1 MTPSRWKTGRIAS
14 YTSQI
19 LNFGGSR
26 SHPFTKWWELWHR
39 QWTYGVLFHIKF
51 DLDWYIPSCLWA
63 RNLGVDQFWNIWGSN
78 SHPPSIMVKFGIQ
91 QWICVF
97 FSMQTS
103 QWLVHQ
109 VVLLWRETAKWP
121 QLTNTHAFTNCGKFC
136 MKSEPM
142 CVTQCKISPGLVY
155 TVWPVG
161 WKTLVKMQ
169 IWPNFE
175 S

>member
-109 VVLLWRETAKWP
+109 VVLLWREQGRSQDIISTEAKGW
-121 QLTNTHAFTNCGKFC
+121 TEGMGA
-136 MKSEPM
+136 EPPA
-142 CVTQCKISPGLVY
+142 QSGA
-155 TVWPVG
+155 
-161 WKTLVKMQ
+161 
-169 IWPNFE
+169 
-175 S
+175 